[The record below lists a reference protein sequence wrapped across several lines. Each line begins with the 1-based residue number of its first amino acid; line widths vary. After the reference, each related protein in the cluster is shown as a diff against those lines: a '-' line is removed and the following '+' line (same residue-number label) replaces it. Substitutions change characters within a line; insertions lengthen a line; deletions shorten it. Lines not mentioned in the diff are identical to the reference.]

1 MMQFYSGPPIHFL
14 SGIDNQ
20 DRNVKAECL
29 NAIGELEKLLL
40 AVLTGISRIRLDLTN
55 VSVDDVEPLLAAS
68 TPITSL
74 IHKQIPEIGDAAV
87 CFSASSVSQSKDYL
101 LFYLRSLRGNYM
113 GFGKVSQLVTRYR
126 LTSVQR
132 GASTSGLLRR

>member
-1 MMQFYSGPPIHFL
+1 MPSNHIEL
-14 SGIDNQ
+14 GIDQ

-74 IHKQIPEIGDAAV
+74 IHKKSQKLEMRRYV
-87 CFSASSVSQSKDYL
+87 SAPHPSFRNRLKQRDYL
-101 LFYLRSLRGNYM
+101 LFYL
-113 GFGKVSQLVTRYR
+113 
-126 LTSVQR
+126 
-132 GASTSGLLRR
+132 